1 MELLKRYLRPMLKV
15 ILWGLFMKT
24 TAAVM
29 VLLLPYLLAYVI
41 DEVTPLNDLSLIIFY
56 GVIMVLIAVLGWI
69 FDIKANRLASRTAKD
84 ATQKIRHDL
93 FEKTINLPSQ
103 TIDRYTIPSLESR
116 LTSDTYNIHQ
126 FIGMMQRM
134 GVRAPILLVGGVII
148 TFMLDPFLALVLFLT
163 LPFIAYLVYYRSKKG
178 IPLYAKVQEAI
189 DKMTGVV
196 RENAWGV
203 RVIKALSKVT
213 YERKRYA
220 FVNEALSLQ
229 EKKASKTMAII
240 NPLMNFFMYV
250 GLTLVI
256 IIGAY
261 LVTEGLSTTGK
272 IIAFSNYFTIIS
284 NATMSIGRI
293 FIMASKG
300 IASSNR
306 IEAVLKTNDEFEV
319 IADKEIKSSAIIEF
333 DDVSF
338 SYLSKSDDLKN
349 ISFKLDLGK
358 TLGIIGP
365 TGSGK
370 STILEL
376 LLRFYEAR
384 SGHIYILGRD
394 IRSYSLKELR
404 SHFGVALQND
414 FLFEGTIKDNVD
426 FKRHL
431 PLEDIEKGLKIA
443 KADFV
448 KERPS
453 QLENKLNSKGSN
465 LSGGQRQRLYIAR
478 AVSSKA
484 DVIILDDASSALD
497 YKTDALLREM
507 IDKYLSLKTKI
518 IISQRISSLKHA
530 DEILVLDK
538 GEIIARGKHEELLK
552 SCPLYDAIAK
562 SQMGGALFE

>member
-1 MELLKRYLRPMLKV
+1 MLKT

-148 TFMLDPFLALVLFLT
+148 TFMLDPFLALILFLT
-163 LPFIAYLVYYRSKKG
+163 LPFIAYLVYYRSKRG

-203 RVIKALSKVT
+203 RVIKALSKVG

-220 FVNEALSLQ
+220 LVNEALSEQ

-250 GLTLVI
+250 GLTFVI

-261 LVTEGLSTTGK
+261 LIAKGLSTTGK

-300 IASSNR
+300 IASSDR

-319 IADKEIKSSAIIEF
+319 IDDKEIKSSAIIEF
-333 DDVSF
+333 DNVSF

-376 LLRFYEAR
+376 LLRFYEVK

-394 IRSYSLKELR
+394 IRSYPLKELR

-426 FKRHL
+426 FKRHI

-478 AVSSKA
+478 AMSSKA
-484 DVIILDDASSALD
+484 DVIVLDDASSALD

-507 IDKYLSLKTKI
+507 IDKYLSDKTKI

-538 GEIIARGKHEELLK
+538 GEIIARGSHEELLK

>member
-1 MELLKRYLRPMLKV
+1 MLKV

-148 TFMLDPFLALVLFLT
+148 TFMLDPFLALILFLT

-178 IPLYAKVQEAI
+178 IPLYAKVQVAI

-220 FVNEALSLQ
+220 FVNEALSEQ

-300 IASSNR
+300 IASSDR
-306 IEAVLKTNDEFEV
+306 IEAILKTHDEFEV
-319 IADKEIKSSAIIEF
+319 IDDKEIKSSAIIEF

-349 ISFKLDLGK
+349 ISFKLDPGK

>member
-1 MELLKRYLRPMLKV
+1 
-15 ILWGLFMKT
+15 
-24 TAAVM
+24 
-29 VLLLPYLLAYVI
+29 
-41 DEVTPLNDLSLIIFY
+41 
-56 GVIMVLIAVLGWI
+56 
-69 FDIKANRLASRTAKD
+69 
-84 ATQKIRHDL
+84 
-93 FEKTINLPSQ
+93 
-103 TIDRYTIPSLESR
+103 
-116 LTSDTYNIHQ
+116 
-126 FIGMMQRM
+126 MMQRM

-148 TFMLDPFLALVLFLT
+148 TFMLDPFLALILFLT

-220 FVNEALSLQ
+220 LVNEALSLQ

-300 IASSNR
+300 IASSDR
-306 IEAVLKTNDEFEV
+306 IEAILKTHDEFEV
-319 IADKEIKSSAIIEF
+319 IDDKEIKSSAIIEF